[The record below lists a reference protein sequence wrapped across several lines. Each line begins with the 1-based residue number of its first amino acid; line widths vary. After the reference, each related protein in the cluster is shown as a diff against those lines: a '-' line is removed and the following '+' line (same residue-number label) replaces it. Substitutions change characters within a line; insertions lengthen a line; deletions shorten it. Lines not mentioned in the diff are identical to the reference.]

1 MSRGPPVFCFDL
13 DDTLVS
19 ECDYVEAGLRSAGA
33 LIDAAAPGA
42 EPAGSWLVELWRRE
56 RPRDGFQRLLRE
68 RGLNPE
74 AWLPRLQA
82 AYRGHAPLLQPR
94 AGVCEALTA
103 LVARGA
109 RLALVSDG
117 YLDVQ
122 RRKWSSLRLPFEF
135 HPTVF
140 TDERGRE
147 FWKPHPWSFE
157 LVMQAH
163 PTASCFLYVGDNPA
177 KDFIAPNRLGWTTVM
192 IRDARNLH
200 SFAKATG
207 EASPTRTID
216 CLAALVELW

>member
-1 MSRGPPVFCFDL
+1 MSVD
-13 DDTLVS
+13 
-19 ECDYVEAGLRSAGA
+19 
-33 LIDAAAPGA
+33 
-42 EPAGSWLVELWRRE
+42 
-56 RPRDGFQRLLRE
+56 
-68 RGLNPE
+68 

-82 AYRGHAPLLQPR
+82 VYRSHAPSLRPR
-94 AGVCEALTA
+94 EGVCEALKG

-117 YLDVQ
+117 YLEVQ
-122 RRKWSSLRLPFEF
+122 RRKWASLRLPFDF

-163 PTASCFLYVGDNPA
+163 PRASRFVYVGDNPV

-192 IRDARNLH
+192 VRDGRNLH
-200 SFAKATG
+200 SFAGAMG

-216 CLAALVELW
+216 RLATLVELCRTG

>member
-1 MSRGPPVFCFDL
+1 MSPGPPVVCFDL
-13 DDTLVS
+13 DDTLIS
-19 ECDYVEAGLRSAGA
+19 ECDYVEAGLRCAGA
-33 LIDAAAPGA
+33 LVDAEAPATESA
-42 EPAGSWLVELWRRE
+42 ETWLVELWRRE

-68 RGLNPE
+68 RGMPAE

-82 AYRGHAPLLQPR
+82 AYRGQTSVLQPR
-94 AGVCEALTA
+94 AGVCDALRA

-117 YLDVQ
+117 HLDVQ
-122 RRKWSSLRLPFEF
+122 RRKWSSLQLPFDF

-163 PTASCFLYVGDNPA
+163 PMASRFLYVGDNPV

-192 IRDARNLH
+192 VRDARNLH
-200 SFAKATG
+200 SFARAIG
-207 EASPTRTID
+207 EASPTWTID
-216 CLAALVELW
+216 CLAALVELC